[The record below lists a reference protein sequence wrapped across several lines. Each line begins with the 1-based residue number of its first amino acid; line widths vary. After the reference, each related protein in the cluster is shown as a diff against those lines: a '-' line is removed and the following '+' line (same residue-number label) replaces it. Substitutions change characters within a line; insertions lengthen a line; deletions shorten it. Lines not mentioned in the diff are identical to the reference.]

1 MTLTL
6 QLEKITEGLPG
17 ITKAVCTALLEACIV
32 CLSRNNHTFD
42 GTSLLI
48 QGDREKT
55 ITLVWPNI
63 FDEQMDRTWNDQD
76 EATEYGATCL
86 GILIVL
92 DNTPFTVIQRA
103 RKRSGFD
110 YWLGDKGEVLVQK
123 KARLEVSGIF
133 HGANK
138 VDARFRAKMKQ
149 VEQSDKTG
157 LPVYI
162 CVVEFG
168 TPLAKFGEKK

>member
-1 MTLTL
+1 MH
-6 QLEKITEGLPG
+6 LEKITEGLPG
-17 ITKAVCTALLEACIV
+17 ITKAICHFMLEACIV
-32 CLSRNNHTFD
+32 CLSRHKHPFD

-48 QGDREKT
+48 QGDMEKT

-63 FDEQMDRTWNDQD
+63 FDEQMDRSWEDQD
-76 EATEYGATCL
+76 EATEYGAACL
-86 GILIVL
+86 GIMIVK
-92 DNTPFTVIQRA
+92 DNTPYTVIQRSA
-103 RKRSGFD
+103 KETGID
-110 YWLGDKGEVLVQK
+110 YWLGHKDDSLIQK

-138 VDARFRAKMKQ
+138 VDSRFRAKIRQ

>member
-1 MTLTL
+1 MTLAL
-6 QLEKITEGLPG
+6 HLEKITEGLPG

-32 CLSRNNHTFD
+32 CLSRHNHPFD
-42 GTSLLI
+42 GTSLSI

-55 ITLVWPNI
+55 IALVWPNI
-63 FDEQMDRTWNDQD
+63 FDEQMDRTWSDQD
-76 EATEYGATCL
+76 EATEYGAACL

-92 DNTPFTVIQRA
+92 DNTPYTVIQRSN
-103 RKRSGFD
+103 KEFGFD
-110 YWLGDKGEVLVQK
+110 YWLGQKDDTLIQK

-133 HGANK
+133 RGANR
-138 VDARFRAKMKQ
+138 VDSRFRAKVKQ
-149 VEQSDKTG
+149 TEQSDNTG